1 MHSDFVVGRSVQRNA
16 ITSGLSLENTAILNW
31 LCISAAPDH
40 GYIDTGDKKVNKE
53 AQLPTPGM
61 GDI

>member
-1 MHSDFVVGRSVQRNA
+1 MVGRSVQINA
-16 ITSGLSLENTAILNW
+16 ITSGLSLTNTAILNW

-40 GYIDTGDKKVNKE
+40 GYIDTGDKKVKKE

-61 GDI
+61 GNI